1 MVSFALQKLLS
12 LIRSH
17 LFIFTFIAFASGNRS
32 KKNIAIIYV
41 KECSMFS
48 SRSFM
53 VSGLT
58 FRSLIYFQF
67 IFVYGVRKCSNLIV
81 YVNKTTKQLTEW
93 EIISLNDITDK
104 GLISKMYKQL
114 IQLNIKKIKQ
124 LSQKIGRRP
133 EQTFFQRV
141 YIDD

>member
-1 MVSFALQKLLS
+1 MVSFAVQKLLS

-32 KKNIAIIYV
+32 KKNIATIYV

-67 IFVYGVRKCSNLIV
+67 IFVYGVRKCYNLIV
-81 YVNKTTKQLTEW
+81 YFNKTTKQLIEW

-104 GLISKMYKQL
+104 GLISKIYKQL
-114 IQLNIKKIKQ
+114 IQLNIKKPNNSVK
-124 LSQKIGRRP
+124 K
-133 EQTFFQRV
+133 
-141 YIDD
+141 